1 LPGIKPYSDINE
13 FIFIIERINK
23 QEEKIM
29 KYSTG
34 AVGRI
39 ITIRFEDGDAIY
51 QGIEKIASD
60 EKIESGVVWLIGGV
74 KNGGVVVGPSDDS
87 MPPVPMAQYF
97 KDPREIV
104 GAGTVFLDENNKPSL
119 HLHASI
125 GKGETVITGCP
136 RKGLDCWLITEA
148 IVMEIKGAAVRRL
161 KNAESGFSLMEIV

>member
-1 LPGIKPYSDINE
+1 
-13 FIFIIERINK
+13 
-23 QEEKIM
+23 M

-34 AVGRI
+34 TVGRI

-51 QGIEKIASD
+51 KGIEKIALD
-60 EKIESGVVWLIGGV
+60 EKIESGVVWMVGGV

-87 MPPVPMAQYF
+87 MPPVPMAEYF

-104 GAGTVFLDENNKPSL
+104 GIGTLFLDDTNIPSL

-125 GKGETVITGCP
+125 GKGTAPLTGCP

-148 IVMEIKGAAVRRL
+148 IIMEIKGAAVRRL
-161 KNAESGFSLMEIV
+161 KNAKSGFSLMEIV